1 MRNKTIGFVLFWIA
15 VVYMILIGF
24 LASFPVRSAYRFST
38 FEEVNE
44 TIWAVTSPL
53 FGLWA
58 TAIPIGAILA
68 GAGLLIAVRAKR
80 SHIWLFGL
88 GIFSVLLIDILSRWE
103 ILPEPGHSPLL
114 FGIGGGLI
122 MGFFLIILWY
132 WAKKYT
138 TLRDQERSAAE
149 LQLAGY
155 VFLIIGMWYLCGD
168 LSRPFQRALSDQS
181 LGSPVFTIVYL
192 ALGWLFLLLS
202 HYKAAQL
209 TADVRTQ
216 SSS

>member
-1 MRNKTIGFVLFWIA
+1 MRNKTIGLVLFWIA
-15 VVYMILIGF
+15 IIYMILIGL

-38 FEEVNE
+38 FEEVGE

-58 TAIPIGAILA
+58 TAIPVGAILA
-68 GAGLLIAVRAKR
+68 GAGLLIYVRAKR
-80 SHIWLFGL
+80 SHLWLFGL
-88 GIFSVLLIDILSRWE
+88 GIFSVLLIDMLSRWE

-181 LGSPVFTIVYL
+181 LGSPVSTIVYL

-202 HYKAAQL
+202 HYKSAQL

>member
-38 FEEVNE
+38 FEEVSE

-88 GIFSVLLIDILSRWE
+88 GIFSVLFIDILSRWE
-103 ILPEPGHSPLL
+103 ILPEPGYSPLL

-149 LQLAGY
+149 FQLTGY

-181 LGSPVFTIVYL
+181 LGSPISTIVYL

>member
-1 MRNKTIGFVLFWIA
+1 MKNRSIGLILYSIA
-15 VVYMILIGF
+15 IIYMILIGL

-38 FEEVNE
+38 FEEVGE
-44 TIWAVTSPL
+44 TIWASTSPL

-88 GIFSVLLIDILSRWE
+88 GIFGVLLIDILSRWE

-114 FGIGGGLI
+114 FGIGGGMI

-155 VFLIIGMWYLCGD
+155 VFLIIGMWYLCGE
-168 LSRPFQRALSDQS
+168 LSRPYQRALLDQS
-181 LGSPVFTIVYL
+181 LGSPVSTIVYL
-192 ALGWLFLLLS
+192 ALGWLFLLFS
-202 HYKAAQL
+202 HYKSAQL
-209 TADVRTQ
+209 AVDIRTK
-216 SSS
+216 SRS

>member
-1 MRNKTIGFVLFWIA
+1 MRNKTIGLILFWIA
-15 VVYMILIGF
+15 VAYMILIGL

-38 FEEVNE
+38 FEEVGE
-44 TIWAVTSPL
+44 TIWASTSPL

-68 GAGLLIAVRAKR
+68 GAGLLIYVRAKR

-122 MGFFLIILWY
+122 VGFFLVILWY

-138 TLRDQERSAAE
+138 TLKDQERSAAE
-149 LQLAGY
+149 FQLTGY
-155 VFLIIGMWYLCGD
+155 VFLIIAMWYLCGD

-181 LGSPVFTIVYL
+181 LRSPVSTIVYFIF
-192 ALGWLFLLLS
+192 GWLFLLLS
-202 HYKAAQL
+202 HYKSAQV
-209 TADVRTQ
+209 TSDVRTQ